1 MSWRWAVI
9 PAGIILGLIA
19 ETGWPAGI
27 DPRVIVADLAIGWL
41 FIGAGFVVWTS
52 RPANRMGILL
62 IATGASWFV
71 ATFATPNYP
80 PAAYLYCGP
89 LVHLLM
95 AHPTGRLG
103 GRASRIVVAATYAL
117 SAVTAIIPLAG
128 VGLAIGSMIV
138 AVGIVRLVETATRSS
153 GSTLATYAL
162 AVLLGLVLV
171 GASEGRLVGSPVEEA
186 GLFAYQVV
194 LAATVLSLVA
204 DVLWRASSP
213 GVLARFVVDLGS
225 AAEAGTLRDRLARA
239 VGDPSLTL
247 GYAVEGGAHGWV
259 DDTGDPI
266 RRPPATAD
274 RSVTPIAVGG
284 VELGFVGHDP
294 ALVGD
299 RRVFELIASAAG
311 LAISNSATQAE
322 IRRRMAKVD
331 ASRERLV
338 HAADAQG
345 RRIESALENGVDARL
360 TRVAELLTSAAIVRP
375 EDAQLGAVLVDLAAA
390 RDRLRDFSRGV
401 YPATLTS
408 DGLVG
413 AIQDLAARSRV
424 PVEIARVDSTRYEP
438 AIESTLYF
446 VCSEALA
453 NVAKHARASRVT
465 IELGRDA
472 TGSVLRIED
481 DGVGGANVEAGSG
494 LRGLADRVEALGGS
508 FVIDDRSGGGTSV
521 TARVPG
527 TRPVRHL
534 AGSLR

>member
-1 MSWRWAVI
+1 MSWRSVVV

-27 DPRVIVADLAIGWL
+27 DPRLIVADLAIGWL
-41 FIGAGFVVWTS
+41 FIGAGFVVWVS

-62 IATGASWFV
+62 IATGTTWFV
-71 ATFATPNYP
+71 ATFATPSY
-80 PAAYLYCGP
+80 PAAAYVYCGP
-89 LVHLLM
+89 LVHLLI

-103 GRASRIVVAATYAL
+103 GRASPIVVVAIYVL

-128 VGLAIGSMIV
+128 VGLAIGSLIV
-138 AVGIVRLVETATRSS
+138 AVGIVRLVETASRSG
-153 GSTLATYAL
+153 GSTLATYVL

-171 GASEGRLVGSPVEEA
+171 GASAGRLVGSPVEEA
-186 GLFAYQVV
+186 GLFAYQVI

-247 GYAVEGGAHGWV
+247 GYAVDGAHGWV
-259 DDTGDPI
+259 DDAGDPI

-274 RSVTPIAVGG
+274 RAVTPIAVGG

-294 ALVGD
+294 AFVGD
-299 RRVFELIASAAG
+299 RRVFGLIASAAG

-360 TRVAELLTSAAIVRP
+360 TRVTELLSSAATVRP
-375 EDAQLGAVLVDLAAA
+375 EDAQLGAVLVELAAA

-401 YPATLTS
+401 YPATLRS
-408 DGLVG
+408 GGLVA
-413 AIQDLAARSRV
+413 AIEDLAVRSPV
-424 PVEIARVDSTRYEP
+424 PVELTRVDSTRYEP

-465 IELGRDA
+465 IELGQDA
-472 TGSVLRIED
+472 TGLVLRIED

-508 FVIDDRSGGGTSV
+508 FTIADRSGGGVSV
-521 TARVPG
+521 TARVPRA
-527 TRPVRHL
+527 RPARHL
-534 AGSLR
+534 AASFG